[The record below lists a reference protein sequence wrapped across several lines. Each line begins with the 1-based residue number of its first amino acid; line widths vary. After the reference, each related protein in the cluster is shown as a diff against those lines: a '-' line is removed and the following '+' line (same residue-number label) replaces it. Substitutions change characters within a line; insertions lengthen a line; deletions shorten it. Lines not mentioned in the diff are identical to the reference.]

1 MNVKECNDMQWNN
14 ADAYTKV
21 SKTSMTE
28 ATKYIDKDNMQ
39 EGEPEDSVANSTV
52 SCDGICQIRGHSCL
66 NGAVAVIVTVSC
78 QNIVIPAIL
87 GNI

>member
-1 MNVKECNDMQWNN
+1 
-14 ADAYTKV
+14 
-21 SKTSMTE
+21 MTE

-39 EGEPEDSVANSTV
+39 EGEPEDSVASSTV

-66 NGAVAVIVTVSC
+66 NGAVAVIVTMSC

-87 GNI
+87 GYI